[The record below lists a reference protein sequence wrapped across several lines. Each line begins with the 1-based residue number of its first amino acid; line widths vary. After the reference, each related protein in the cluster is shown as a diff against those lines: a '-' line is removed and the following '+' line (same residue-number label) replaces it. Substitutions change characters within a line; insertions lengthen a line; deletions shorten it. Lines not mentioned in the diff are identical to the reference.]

1 MRPVEVGQPYRIGRG
16 RLVAWLA
23 FVLLLSAIGYL
34 GQAEGSELP
43 EDFAYRYS
51 AAIFAAIQFAVFLGI
66 VLLLALRLPKREVF
80 ALRRPAVSWRRALA
94 YVVAALVVIFVLGAA
109 LSPFLDAGE
118 EQGLVP
124 EDWDPDRAGAYF
136 AFAAM
141 VTFVAPVVE
150 ELIFRGLGF
159 ALLAPYGQWVAILG
173 TGILFGLWHGLLIA
187 LPVLAAFG
195 VVLGWLRAR
204 TNSIYPCI
212 VLHATFNGIA
222 IGSVPF
228 VA

>member
-1 MRPVEVGQPYRIGRG
+1 MEVGLPYRVGRG
-16 RLVAWLA
+16 RLVAWLV
-23 FVLLLSAIGYL
+23 FVLSLAALGYA

-51 AAIFAAIQFAVFLGI
+51 AAVLAVVQFAIFVGIILLITLG
-66 VLLLALRLPKREVF
+66 LPKREVF
-80 ALRRPAVSWRRALA
+80 ALRRPDSWPRALGL
-94 YVVAALVVIFVLGAA
+94 VAGALVLIFVLGAA
-109 LSPFLDAGE
+109 LTPFLDAGE

-124 EDWDPDRAGAYF
+124 EEWDADRAGAYL
-136 AFAAM
+136 AFAAT
-141 VTFVAPVVE
+141 VTLVAPVVE

-159 ALLAPYGQWVAILG
+159 TLLAPYGKWVAILG
-173 TGILFGLWHGLLIA
+173 TGILFGLYHGLLIA
-187 LPVLAAFG
+187 LPVLTAFG
-195 VVLGWLRAR
+195 IILGWIRAQ
-204 TNSIYPCI
+204 TNSVYPCI